1 MVQGRGRRS
10 VTTGVM
16 RFRTR
21 RDEARASWR
30 EGVPCANVNDML
42 LMCASD
48 ATPAG
53 QNAARIAAYLSGRLR
68 AGLVSFECGGSDDLA
83 SLATATHETRCDLL
97 ILGYPH
103 RRRWWSFGVAEKAH
117 RRLLR
122 RAACPIMLIADGA
135 GLPTGAS
142 VVLGYSVPDVNPFAA
157 ATAGVL
163 AAALATPLIIVH
175 ARSHR
180 PPAGRPTGWQLYDAA
195 RRVTREAITAGGP
208 QLEVNPLARDG
219 RPGEQLVNAAE
230 LHDAAL
236 VVVGH
241 GRTGRHGPAYGPVA
255 TRLQR
260 DTPYPV
266 VIVPSVSTA

>member
-1 MVQGRGRRS
+1 
-10 VTTGVM
+10 
-16 RFRTR
+16 
-21 RDEARASWR
+21 
-30 EGVPCANVNDML
+30 ML

-68 AGLVSFECGGSDDLA
+68 AGLISFESGGSDELA

-103 RRRWWSFGVAEKAH
+103 RRRWWSFGIAEKAH
-117 RRLLR
+117 RHLLR

-142 VVLGYSVPDVNPFAA
+142 VVLGYSVPDVNPLAA
-157 ATAGVL
+157 ATAGRL
-163 AAALATPLIIVH
+163 AAALATPLVIVH
-175 ARSHR
+175 SHSHG
-180 PPAGRPTGWQLYDAA
+180 PTAARPTGWQLYDTA

-208 QLEVNPLARDG
+208 QLEVSPAREG
-219 RPGEQLVNAAE
+219 RPAEHLVSAAE
-230 LHDAAL
+230 THDAAL

-241 GRTGRHGPAYGPVA
+241 GRTGRHGPAYGPMA

-260 DTPYPV
+260 DTPCPV
-266 VIVPSVSTA
+266 VIVPTVSTA

>member
-1 MVQGRGRRS
+1 
-10 VTTGVM
+10 
-16 RFRTR
+16 
-21 RDEARASWR
+21 
-30 EGVPCANVNDML
+30 ML

-68 AGLVSFECGGSDDLA
+68 AGLVCFESGGSDEVV

-97 ILGYPH
+97 VLGYPH
-103 RRRWWSFGVAEKAH
+103 RRRWWSYGVAEKAH

-142 VVLGYSVPDVNPFAA
+142 VVLGYSVPEVNPLAA
-157 ATAGVL
+157 ATAGRL
-163 AAALATPLIIVH
+163 AAALATPLVVVH
-175 ARSHR
+175 SRSHG
-180 PPAGRPTGWQLYDAA
+180 PAAGSATGWQLYDAA
-195 RRVTREAITAGGP
+195 RRVAREAITAGGP
-208 QLEVNPLARDG
+208 QLDVSLLAREG
-219 RPGEQLVNAAE
+219 RPAEQLVGAAE
-230 LHDAAL
+230 THDAAL

-241 GRTGRHGPAYGPVA
+241 GRTGRHGPAYGPIA

-266 VIVPSVSTA
+266 VIVPSVSAA